1 MDDVLLA
8 VCILG
13 LAIVNIIH
21 EMSIRDL
28 EKRIRKQEDRR

>member
-1 MDDVLLA
+1 MGDVLLA
-8 VCILG
+8 ICILG

-28 EKRIRKQEDRR
+28 EKRIRKLEDRR